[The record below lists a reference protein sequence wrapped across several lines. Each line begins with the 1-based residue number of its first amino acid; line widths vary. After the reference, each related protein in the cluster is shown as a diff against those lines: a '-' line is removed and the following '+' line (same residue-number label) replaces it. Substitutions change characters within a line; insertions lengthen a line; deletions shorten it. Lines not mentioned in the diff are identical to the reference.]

1 MEIKVGGSPVRLQL
15 RDMLYAEH
23 FSHIIHIHTAAG
35 KELATRQ
42 SFGQF
47 IQELDGRFFV
57 CGRGVTVNLDRARD
71 FDSLC
76 FAMEDGSRIPVSREL
91 QKKAKQVFLERLLER
106 GHL

>member
-1 MEIKVGGSPVRLQL
+1 M
-15 RDMLYAEH
+15 
-23 FSHIIHIHTAAG
+23 
-35 KELATRQ
+35 
-42 SFGQF
+42 
-47 IQELDGRFFV
+47 
-57 CGRGVTVNLDRARD
+57 TVNLDRARD